1 MVSRPRAQR
10 VEALVERLD
19 AVHVDPTTPEAE
31 QLIHEALSH
40 KHWMAVEHA
49 AHIIAQHSLAQ
60 YAKELLAVWQHFIA
74 AGMKADPGCRAKES
88 ALVALDSLEWFDPEP
103 FLVAIRYVQM
113 EPGYG
118 GSTDTA
124 GGVRQR
130 GLFGLLRQHHSQAM
144 LYAGE
149 LLADPLVEVRIGAA
163 EGLYQYAGHTGSGL
177 LSQRLHL
184 GDDPRV
190 LLACAT
196 ALIEHEPDYAL
207 TLCERWLK
215 GADAERRETA
225 ALALGQSKSDEAGD
239 VLVDWSRTAE
249 HGLDREL
256 TLRALALHRGART
269 RAYVLE
275 LVASA
280 NPVEARAAVKALAE
294 HRYDAQLCQRVQ
306 EAAATNPDPAILKL
320 AQTICS
326 PR

>member
-1 MVSRPRAQR
+1 MAGRPKSQR
-10 VEALVERLD
+10 VEVLVERID
-19 AVHVDPTTPEAE
+19 AVHLNPTTPEAE
-31 QLIHEALSH
+31 QLIREALSS

-49 AHIIAQHSLAQ
+49 AHVIAQHSLAQ
-60 YAKELLAVWQHFIA
+60 YAQELLAVWQHFVG
-74 AGMKADPGCRAKES
+74 AGIKADPGCRAKES
-88 ALVALDSLEWFDPEP
+88 ALLALDTLEWFDPDP
-103 FLVAIRYVQM
+103 FLAAVRHVQL

-118 GSTDTA
+118 GATDTA

-130 GLFGLLRQHHSQAM
+130 GLFGLLRQHHSQAL

-149 LLADPLVEVRIGAA
+149 LLADPLVDVRVGAA
-163 EGLYQYAGHTGSGL
+163 DALYQYAGRTGTGL
-177 LSQRLHL
+177 LTQRLHL

-196 ALIEHEPDYAL
+196 GLIEHEPDYAL
-207 TLCERWLK
+207 VLCERWLK

-239 VLVDWSRTAE
+239 VLIQWSRSAE

-256 TLRALALHRGART
+256 MLRALSLHRGARA
-269 RAYVLE
+269 RGYVLE
-275 LVASA
+275 LVASD

-306 EAAATNPDPAILKL
+306 EAAATNPDPAIRKL
-320 AQTICS
+320 AQTLCS